1 MAIDEVFR
9 ALGDPTRRAVI
20 RLLREEGPLTAGEIA
35 DRFDLAKSMMSG
47 HFAVLKQAGLLVVE
61 RQGARLVYGLSLSVF
76 EETVDAVMD
85 LLGGA
90 KVRPAKRSEH
100 AERAAKQTAQR
111 ERTR

>member
-1 MAIDEVFR
+1 MAIDDVFR
-9 ALGDPTRRAVI
+9 ALSDPTRRAVV

-35 DRFDLAKSMMSG
+35 DRFDLAKSTMSG

-76 EETVDAVMD
+76 EETVDAVME

-90 KVRPAKRSEH
+90 RMRASKPDKKQKREQ
-100 AERAAKQTAQR
+100 AR
-111 ERTR
+111 

>member
-35 DRFDLAKSMMSG
+35 DRFDLAKSTMSG

-61 RQGARLVYGLSLSVF
+61 RQGARLVYGLSLSVV